1 MINIFIITFL
11 IKLVCSVVLSTKD
24 ILILENVNFFLQNDG
39 NSSDE
44 ITTNAGFIDIEKNRV
59 PWSTPTVNEFL
70 ENVLHYPTFPCG
82 NRFIKN
88 GAMPDIIAECDSNSA
103 FKGIL

>member
-59 PWSTPTVNEFL
+59 P
-70 ENVLHYPTFPCG
+70 
-82 NRFIKN
+82 
-88 GAMPDIIAECDSNSA
+88 
-103 FKGIL
+103 